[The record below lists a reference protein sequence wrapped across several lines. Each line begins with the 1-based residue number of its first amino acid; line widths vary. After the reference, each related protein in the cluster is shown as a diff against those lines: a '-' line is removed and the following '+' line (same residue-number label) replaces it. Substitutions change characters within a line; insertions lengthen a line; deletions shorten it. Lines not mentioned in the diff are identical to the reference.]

1 MLKNEKVNEFSGDYE
16 FLRNDFPCIVSFEG
30 DMYPS
35 VEHAFQAAKTNDVA
49 IRQQIRGAVN
59 GNEAKRI
66 GRKISLSSTIWKS
79 QRSDIMSALVRQK
92 FTENVNLKI
101 KLLLTGNQ
109 ELIQGNCKDDQ
120 FWGQTIDGV
129 GENTLGK
136 ILMRTRAAIRVTNGS
151 ASFVLDQHLRSI
163 SLDELA
169 DNFAELQTL
178 AEVVLKYKNQP
189 ERLYEQLDLNKIQLL
204 LTSLK

>member
-178 AEVVLKYKNQP
+178 AEVVLKYKDQP